1 MSEEAYPSENAR
13 RLATAVQRERY
24 ETLTELTREG
34 VRIVKVKA
42 TVEFEA
48 YSRTS
53 GFGTGTSMEQ
63 RISEEIAS
71 AIGYRAPNGADLELG
86 DALIIMANA
95 TPPDFAVQVTKI
107 DVLPTHQPV
116 DPDLVV
122 EEAITLTNDL

>member
-1 MSEEAYPSENAR
+1 MSEQEFPSENAR
-13 RLATAVQRERY
+13 RLATEVQRERY
-24 ETLTELTREG
+24 ETLVELTRED

-53 GFGTGTSMEQ
+53 GFGTGKSMEQ

-71 AIGYRAPNGADLELG
+71 ALGYRAPNGADLEPG
-86 DALIIMANA
+86 DALIVMTNA

-122 EEAITLTNDL
+122 EEAVILTHGL